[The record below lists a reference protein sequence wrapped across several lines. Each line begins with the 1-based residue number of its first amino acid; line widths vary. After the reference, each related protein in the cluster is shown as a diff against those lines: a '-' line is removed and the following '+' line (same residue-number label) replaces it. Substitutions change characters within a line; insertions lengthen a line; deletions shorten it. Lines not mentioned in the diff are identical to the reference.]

1 MYIRGIAQVGWFVE
15 ARLGWFGHVRRKYY
29 DGYICRRM
37 LRMKLPGNRKRERPK
52 RRFMG
57 VVRKDMTVAEMRE
70 EDEEEKTE

>member
-1 MYIRGIAQVGWFVE
+1 
-15 ARLGWFGHVRRKYY
+15 
-29 DGYICRRM
+29 M

-57 VVRKDMTVAEMRE
+57 VVRKDMAVAEMTE